1 MTTYGDGTVGPQNRA
16 GATKGEFMTDP
27 SSTPKR
33 TRRGETAA
41 IVPSETKPARQ
52 KPMTDEEFEVAPVST
67 GPTERQIDYTR
78 MCRSCHRQYDKRR
91 REVMPSDAA

>member
-1 MTTYGDGTVGPQNRA
+1 MTTHGDGTVGPQNRA

-41 IVPSETKPARQ
+41 IVPSELKPGRKTPFADDEFWAELARIRAEMARVGKTTHDPEWRHRPART
-52 KPMTDEEFEVAPVST
+52 KGVS
-67 GPTERQIDYTR
+67 E
-78 MCRSCHRQYDKRR
+78 
-91 REVMPSDAA
+91 